1 LDSRS
6 VSGRT
11 DIKAGIEDRE
21 WKPALSAVEGIEFQ
35 YGYPQ
40 SSIFDPRFS
49 LAWQGQTVSFLRIEH
64 LYKTFNRVVAVNRL
78 NLEIREGEFF
88 TLLGSSGCG
97 KTTTLRLVGGLEKP
111 DGGEIHLGDRCLV
124 SESRRLFIKPEKRDM
139 GMVFQSYALW
149 PHMTV
154 FENVVYP
161 LKLRGIRGREAEK
174 KVGEVLG
181 LVGLGGLQDRPAP
194 ALSGGQQQRV
204 ALARALVFS
213 PRVLLLD
220 EPLSNLDAQL
230 REEMRRELKGLQQRL
245 GITVL
250 FVTHDQIEAL
260 SLSDRIAIMKIGELQ
275 QVGSPEEVYY
285 HPGTPFV
292 RDFLGKTFLLPGKI
306 LGIGDQHINVA
317 IQQFD
322 TSPLSIQR
330 SNLSATG
337 NGLAGVG
344 QSVMVAIRPEQ
355 VELWAKAPEGKP
367 NMVPANLQ
375 SVQFLGDRYEYTVAL
390 GSETRVLVSPAS
402 RHLRAGERIYLEL
415 KSEGITLWPRET

>member
-1 LDSRS
+1 MRKKT
-6 VSGRT
+6 RMR
-11 DIKAGIEDRE
+11 IEDGR
-21 WKPALSAVEGIEFQ
+21 SI
-35 YGYPQ
+35 
-40 SSIFDPRFS
+40 SIFDPRS
-49 LAWQGQTVSFLRIEH
+49 SSCILLICEDRAVSFLRIQN
-64 LYKTFNRVVAVNRL
+64 LYKTFDRVVAVNHI
-78 NLEIREGEFF
+78 NLEVAEGEFF

-97 KTTTLRLVGGLEKP
+97 KTTTLRMVGGLEKP

-124 SESRRLFIKPEKRDM
+124 SESKRLFIKPEKRDM

-161 LKLRGIRGREAEK
+161 LKLRGIKGREAEK
-174 KVGEVLG
+174 KVAEVLE
-181 LVGLGGLQDRPAP
+181 LVGLAGLEERPAP

-230 REEMRRELKGLQQRL
+230 REEMRRELKRLQQRL

-260 SLSDRIAIMKIGELQ
+260 SLSDRIAIMKTGQLE
-275 QVGSPEEVYY
+275 QVGGPEDVYY
-285 HPGTPFV
+285 HPATPFV

-306 LGIGDQHINVA
+306 LGIADQQVNVA

-322 TSPLSIQR
+322 ASPLSIQR
-330 SNLSATG
+330 ANLSASG
-337 NGLAGVG
+337 NGLTGVG

-355 VELWAKAPEGKP
+355 VELWAKAPEGKL

-402 RHLRAGERIYLEL
+402 RYLKAGEKIYLEL

>member
-1 LDSRS
+1 M
-6 VSGRT
+6 
-11 DIKAGIEDRE
+11 
-21 WKPALSAVEGIEFQ
+21 
-35 YGYPQ
+35 
-40 SSIFDPRFS
+40 
-49 LAWQGQTVSFLRIEH
+49 SFLRIQN
-64 LYKTFNRVVAVNRL
+64 LYKTFDRVVAVNHI
-78 NLEIREGEFF
+78 NLEVAEGEFF

-97 KTTTLRLVGGLEKP
+97 KTTTLRMVGGLEKP

-124 SESRRLFIKPEKRDM
+124 SESKRLFIKPEKRDM

-161 LKLRGIRGREAEK
+161 LKLRGIKGREAEK
-174 KVGEVLG
+174 KVAEVLE
-181 LVGLGGLQDRPAP
+181 LVGLAGLEERPAP

-230 REEMRRELKGLQQRL
+230 REEMRRELKSLQQRL

-260 SLSDRIAIMKIGELQ
+260 SLSDRIAIMRTGQLE
-275 QVGSPEEVYY
+275 QVGGPEDVYY
-285 HPGTPFV
+285 HPATPFV

-306 LGIGDQHINVA
+306 LGIADQQVNVA

-322 TSPLSIQR
+322 ASPLSIQR
-330 SNLSATG
+330 ANLSASG
-337 NGLAGVG
+337 NGLTGVG

-355 VELWAKAPEGKP
+355 VELWAKAPEGKL

-402 RHLRAGERIYLEL
+402 RYLKAGEKIYLEL